1 MSEIVCLISEI
12 PGVSIDCFNGENLK
26 PTVYFF
32 SHCHT
37 DQMVG
42 LKELERFERLK
53 HYNFK
58 FFCLNFRLLC

>member
-1 MSEIVCLISEI
+1 MSEIASSISKN
-12 PGVSIDCFNGENLK
+12 PRVSIDCFNGENHK

-42 LKELERFERLK
+42 LKELERFERL
-53 HYNFK
+53 
-58 FFCLNFRLLC
+58 